1 MRFTITHWKFVS
13 ILIVCTL
20 LLTPAKSS
28 DQSFLSGQ
36 VKGRLLVAA
45 PKMPDP
51 RFRNTVI
58 LMLEHN
64 KDGAFGLII
73 NQPLGYAEF
82 ELKSKQE
89 EKYKLPISKT
99 FVFAGGP
106 VEPEKSF
113 IVHSTDYKNKGTV
126 KVSDGVWMTADIGII
141 RAIKSGEG
149 PKKILHVIGYS
160 GWAPGQL
167 ETEIERNV
175 WYTSPTTAE
184 LVFGKKHEGKW
195 KKALE
200 ERYRDL

>member
-73 NQPLGYAEF
+73 NQPLG
-82 ELKSKQE
+82 LS
-89 EKYKLPISKT
+89 LIH
-99 FVFAGGP
+99 
-106 VEPEKSF
+106 
-113 IVHSTDYKNKGTV
+113 I
-126 KVSDGVWMTADIGII
+126 
-141 RAIKSGEG
+141 
-149 PKKILHVIGYS
+149 
-160 GWAPGQL
+160 
-167 ETEIERNV
+167 
-175 WYTSPTTAE
+175 
-184 LVFGKKHEGKW
+184 
-195 KKALE
+195 
-200 ERYRDL
+200 

>member
-73 NQPLGYAEF
+73 NRPLGFAEF
-82 ELKSKQE
+82 EIESKQE
-89 EKYKLPISKT
+89 GEGMLPINRT
-99 FVFAGGP
+99 LVFGGGP
-106 VEPEKSF
+106 VELGKSF
-113 IVHSTDYKNKGTV
+113 IIHSL
-126 KVSDGVWMTADIGII
+126 SLIHI
-141 RAIKSGEG
+141 SE
-149 PKKILHVIGYS
+149 
-160 GWAPGQL
+160 
-167 ETEIERNV
+167 
-175 WYTSPTTAE
+175 PT
-184 LVFGKKHEGKW
+184 
-195 KKALE
+195 
-200 ERYRDL
+200 RPY